1 MHFKNYW
8 PIFFFIFMARGWG
21 ASFQRHDLLGSESLC
36 SQLRTAKA
44 AGEAWCAPYFP
55 EDEIQASAYALDEY
69 LAVAELKRKITI
81 MAEAQI
87 QSSLLLL
94 NKLGMK
100 SPRKTLQEKLRQLE
114 AKGIRATPINSST
127 KENLLQRYL
136 IAALRYQELT
146 SQMGNNIFKAQDK
159 ERVLEKIKLLELK
172 YPLIAQHNFKFFKDS
187 VCQKAGVSSLPKRES
202 DEEEALLDSYLFDE
216 KELKKASSTSYTG
229 KMAQQLL
236 ENINSAEFS
245 RNLIQELEIS
255 FSNQLTPL
263 LNLDSQ
269 KECDLWNLHG
279 SITLEVI
286 NSSVH
291 PKHMFGR
298 ACECQQTQELISH
311 EIVTGLEVASLG
323 GLGLCLTPTGVGQVL
338 GCPGAMMAG
347 LGAGGANS
355 INLMGSIA
363 QSQTIQDQKS
373 IVEFLERTNLHKEEE
388 EYLRKKEFDIIKNA
402 GVDTVTGLIGLGV
415 GHIGARNLIK
425 YFQKGKLATS
435 LKFLSDREAEKLLKA
450 MEELDENSQTKA
462 FVLLE
467 KLDQESREA
476 LLKRPTILLRELKKS
491 GGSCEL

>member
-1 MHFKNYW
+1 MLIKKSW
-8 PIFFFIFMARGWG
+8 PIFFFILIARGWG
-21 ASFQRHDLLGSESLC
+21 ADFERHDLQGSESLC
-36 SQLRTAKA
+36 SQLRTAKE
-44 AGEAWCAPYFP
+44 AGEASCAPYFT
-55 EDEIQASAYALDEY
+55 EDELQASSHALDEY
-69 LAVAELKRKITI
+69 LALAEVKRKITI

-100 SPRKTLQEKLRQLE
+100 SPSKILQDKLHRLE
-114 AKGIRATPINSST
+114 AKGIKATPIKSSS
-127 KENLLQRYL
+127 KEDLLPRYL

-146 SQMGNNIFKAQDK
+146 SQMGNNIFKAQEK
-159 ERVLEKIKLLELK
+159 KQVLNRIKLLELK

-187 VCQKAGVSSLPKRES
+187 VCQNAGVSSLPKRES
-202 DEEEALLDSYLFDE
+202 IEEQALLDSYLFDE
-216 KELKKASSTSYTG
+216 KELPKSFSTSYTG
-229 KMAQQLL
+229 KVAQLLL
-236 ENINSAEFS
+236 ENKNSAVYS
-245 RNLIQELEIS
+245 GNLIKELEIS

-269 KECDLWNLHG
+269 NECDLWNLHG

-286 NSSVH
+286 NTSAR
-291 PKHMFGR
+291 PKHMFGK

-338 GCPGAMMAG
+338 GCPGAMIAG
-347 LGAGGANS
+347 LGAGGANT
-355 INLMGSIA
+355 INLVGSIA
-363 QSQTIQDQKS
+363 ESQTIHDQKS
-373 IVEFLERTNLHKEEE
+373 IVAFLERTNLVKEEE
-388 EYLRKKEFDIIKNA
+388 EYLRKKEVEIIKNA

-435 LKFLSDREAEKLLKA
+435 LKYLSDKEAEKLLRA
-450 MEELDENSQTKA
+450 MEELDESSQTKA

-467 KLDQESREA
+467 KLDQDSREA
-476 LLKRPTILLRELKKS
+476 LLRRPAIFLREMKKN
-491 GGSCEL
+491 GGACEL